1 MPCKDQL
8 AEKGIRGGY
17 ILQRPTPGSNNTR
30 AAGRYVVGL
39 MASKSEHYVDMSN
52 EVMQETNEKKFV
64 TKRTVAAR
72 VKRQLEE
79 WHFGEDI

>member
-39 MASKSEHYVDMSN
+39 MASRSEHYVN
-52 EVMQETNEKKFV
+52 ILKEL
-64 TKRTVAAR
+64 
-72 VKRQLEE
+72 VK
-79 WHFGEDI
+79 